1 MLQSKRR
8 GLSVEEKRTR
18 LLELFFEKVWCL
30 FLNTRLDVHGIL
42 LPFFVQ
48 KEFFQLKE
56 LEKMAQ
62 KEKGI
67 SKYLSDVL

>member
-1 MLQSKRR
+1 MFMA
-8 GLSVEEKRTR
+8 SV
-18 LLELFFEKVWCL
+18 C
-30 FLNTRLDVHGIL
+30 
-42 LPFFVQ
+42 LPFLVQ

-67 SKYLSDVL
+67 SKYLTDVL

>member
-18 LLELFFEKVWCL
+18 LLELFFEKVVHL
-30 FLNTRLDVHGIL
+30 FLNTRLDVHGIC
-42 LPFFVQ
+42 LPSLVQ

-67 SKYLSDVL
+67 SKYLTDVL